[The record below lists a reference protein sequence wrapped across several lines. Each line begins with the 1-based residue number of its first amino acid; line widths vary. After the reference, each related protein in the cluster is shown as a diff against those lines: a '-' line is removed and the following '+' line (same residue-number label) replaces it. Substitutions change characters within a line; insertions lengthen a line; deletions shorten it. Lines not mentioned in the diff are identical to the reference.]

1 MYIFSEEVAN
11 EKDEEI
17 TALKRKVEELQQLVA
32 MSDRLKKGM
41 ER

>member
-1 MYIFSEEVAN
+1 MYIFREKVAT

-17 TALKRKVEELQQLVA
+17 TALKTKVEELQQHVA
-32 MSDRLKKGM
+32 MSDRLKRGM